1 MTEAHVQGDFA
12 VWTLQ
17 EAIGTLISGQ
27 VEAGTGPQ
35 VYEVDGRPIGV
46 EEGQEPAETTPGFVG
61 LDSGSPDE
69 VGQSHAAAD
78 DCLAQADREI
88 RVTT

>member
-35 VYEVDGRPIGV
+35 VYEVDSRPIGV
-46 EEGQEPAETTPGFVG
+46 EERQEPAETTSGFVG

-69 VGQSHAAAD
+69 VGQSHAAGD